1 MKQIIILVLVLLVS
15 CNAGGDKTSAMQKD
29 PILTKVFTTEEISD
43 LQMIVDYF
51 DKSLL
56 GNADDFDSLYQ
67 QFFRK
72 IDKSESYDI
81 LISKIHLDAPEFQT
95 MLSHLK
101 ESGVYDEI
109 WVEFINKLNNKKTL
123 DFNLKGKYFQFL
135 KLMSN
140 EYPFLKN
147 YISSIESMGGNN
159 VSAQAGMNKIYYSK
173 VDFNKPVIRLI
184 WAVHYITVVSRIEN
198 SFRK

>member
-95 MLSHLK
+95 MLSRLK

-184 WAVHYITVVSRIEN
+184 WAVHYITVVSSIES